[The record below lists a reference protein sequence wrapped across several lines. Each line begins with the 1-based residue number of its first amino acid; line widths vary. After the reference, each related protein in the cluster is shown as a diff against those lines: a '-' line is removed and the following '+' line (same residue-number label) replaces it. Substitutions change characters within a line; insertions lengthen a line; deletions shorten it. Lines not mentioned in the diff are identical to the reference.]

1 MACSGISS
9 ASYPVSNSEIR
20 RPLLDCRQV
29 LFASFDLQLFS
40 SEKTEEPT
48 PKKKEDARKKGQVAK
63 SVEISAVFVL
73 FAAFFSLKVMGPTI
87 YEDLSRYMTYV
98 FSHLISGDFTI
109 QFIYTQILSFTIVFM
124 KVMLPVLLAV
134 LVASL
139 AANYMQVGFIFSP
152 DVLMP
157 DFSKINPISG
167 FQRLFSLRVVAELFK
182 SLYKVVL
189 VGYFVYRFGV
199 NETMQIPKLVNTELI
214 DSLRLTGTM
223 VMDLSFQIIAVLL
236 VLAVL
241 DYAYQWWQNNE
252 DMKMSKE
259 EIKEEYKQTEG
270 HPEIKRKIKERQR
283 ALAMQR
289 MMQEVPKADVVVTNP
304 THFAVALRYDK
315 EMSAPVVVAKGQDY
329 VALRIKE
336 RALQHNITIVENKS
350 LARTLYATVEIGSV
364 IPVELYQAVAE
375 VLAYVYRLKKRL
387 S

>member
-1 MACSGISS
+1 M
-9 ASYPVSNSEIR
+9 NH
-20 RPLLDCRQV
+20 
-29 LFASFDLQLFS
+29 FDLQLFS

-48 PKKKEDARKKGQVAK
+48 AKKKEDSRKKGQVAK

-73 FAAFFSLKVMGPTI
+73 FAAFAALKVSGPTI
-87 YEDLSRYMTYV
+87 YEELSRYMTYS
-98 FSHLISGDFTI
+98 FSHLLSGDFTI
-109 QFIYTQILSFTIVFM
+109 QFIYTQVLVFTIIFM

-134 LVASL
+134 VVASL

-157 DFSKINPISG
+157 DFSKMNPING
-167 FQRLFSLRVVAELFK
+167 LQRMFSLRSLAELFK
-182 SLYKVVL
+182 SMYKVVL
-189 VGYFVYRFGV
+189 VSYFVYRFGV
-199 NETMQIPKLVNTELI
+199 SETMQIPKLVNAELI
-214 DSLRLTGTM
+214 DSLRLTGAM
-223 VMDLSFQIIAVLL
+223 VIDLAFQIIAVLL

-241 DYAYQWWQNNE
+241 DYSYQWWQNNE
-252 DMKMSKE
+252 DMKMSKDE
-259 EIKEEYKQTEG
+259 VKEEYKQTEG

-289 MMQEVPKADVVVTNP
+289 MMQEIPKADVVVTNP

-336 RALQHNITIVENKS
+336 QAKKHQITIVENKS
-350 LARTLYATVEIGSV
+350 LARTLYATVEVGSV